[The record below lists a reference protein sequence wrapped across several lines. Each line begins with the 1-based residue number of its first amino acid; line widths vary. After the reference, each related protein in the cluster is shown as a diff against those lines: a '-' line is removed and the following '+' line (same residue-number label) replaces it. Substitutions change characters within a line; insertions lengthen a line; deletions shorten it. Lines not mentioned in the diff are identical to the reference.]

1 MKHAYRNLWKEAAG
15 SGRKVKRCKTKMTGE
30 GCGNGARGVEGKGG
44 CYLTILG
51 SEIDGPVWSGDTGH

>member
-30 GCGNGARGVEGKGG
+30 GAEMEHEEWKERVDVIPLFPGLR
-44 CYLTILG
+44 
-51 SEIDGPVWSGDTGH
+51 

>member
-30 GCGNGARGVEGKGG
+30 GVEMEHEGWKDKG
-44 CYLTILG
+44 
-51 SEIDGPVWSGDTGH
+51 WTGIPLFPALR

>member
-30 GCGNGARGVEGKGG
+30 GVEM
-44 CYLTILG
+44 
-51 SEIDGPVWSGDTGH
+51 EHEE